1 MSSEVKLIVQNDLEV
16 TEEEGSL
23 TLKLA
28 TEHPQG
34 WGHLFLSREDEFM
47 INSF

>member
-1 MSSEVKLIVQNDLEV
+1 MSSEVKLIVQNDLKV
-16 TEEEGSL
+16 NVEEGRF

-34 WGHLFLSREDEFM
+34 RGDIYFYLGKTS
-47 INSF
+47 S